1 MGQSSGSLALSA
13 IWSSNGKKM
22 YWATVVEY
30 TAVQGNMANK
40 MLIKSHIRTI
50 NNNQYNTEG
59 LHSYCPGSVSPHSV
73 RSYVRVTSAVH
84 SKHVDYRYKYPAI
97 SDIMFVCVLLQFLRM
112 DYAINNVY
120 EKKFIIICRLQ
131 NKLEKRQSIFS
142 IYVNFTSIYL
152 LEFNC
157 VSEDVVR

>member
-1 MGQSSGSLALSA
+1 
-13 IWSSNGKKM
+13 
-22 YWATVVEY
+22 
-30 TAVQGNMANK
+30 MANK
-40 MLIKSHIRTI
+40 MLIKSHFRTI

-73 RSYVRVTSAVH
+73 RSCVRVTSAVH

-120 EKKFIIICRLQ
+120 EIK
-131 NKLEKRQSIFS
+131 S
-142 IYVNFTSIYL
+142 
-152 LEFNC
+152 
-157 VSEDVVR
+157 

>member
-1 MGQSSGSLALSA
+1 
-13 IWSSNGKKM
+13 
-22 YWATVVEY
+22 
-30 TAVQGNMANK
+30 MANK

-59 LHSYCPGSVSPHSV
+59 LHSYSPHSV
-73 RSYVRVTSAVH
+73 RSCVRVTSAVH

-120 EKKFIIICRLQ
+120 EII
-131 NKLEKRQSIFS
+131 S
-142 IYVNFTSIYL
+142 
-152 LEFNC
+152 
-157 VSEDVVR
+157 